1 MNNNQNFKPGRGGK
15 RKNAGRKKGS
25 FEKLRA
31 QSVLNAIY
39 HQSGKSLSQLIAQHY
54 QDCIDRNDWQA
65 VREYEKT
72 FISKFAA
79 DKVDVDHTTNGQS
92 INLVFPHREL
102 PDWTNIP
109 VTVTTKDD
117 HL

>member
-1 MNNNQNFKPGRGGK
+1 MNNNQDIKSRHGGK

-25 FEKLRA
+25 LEKLRA

-39 HQSGKSLSQLIAQHY
+39 RESGKSLSQLIAQHY
-54 QDCIDRNDWQA
+54 QECIDRGDWQA

-79 DKVDVDHTTNGQS
+79 DKLDVDHTTQGQS
-92 INLVFPHREL
+92 LRPIYNFPKNEL
-102 PDWTNIP
+102 PDWSPIYTLEDAK
-109 VTVTTKDD
+109 KD
-117 HL
+117 